1 MCSSL
6 GIVAAHMKW
15 PQVRGGLRRVMDMA
29 TGGFSARSLL
39 GKLWPDVRVPS
50 GLQRDS
56 GRDHIDAKRFANR
69 VVGQLAVMDI
79 EAVQKVRI
87 ILACLLQ
94 PLSARARRNGS
105 VALPKAWVD
114 VRATAPGMLAT
125 Q

>member
-1 MCSSL
+1 
-6 GIVAAHMKW
+6 
-15 PQVRGGLRRVMDMA
+15 MDMA

-87 ILACLLQ
+87 ILACLLPTLVSKGQ
-94 PLSARARRNGS
+94 KEWKRC
-105 VALPKAWVD
+105 VAQGL
-114 VRATAPGMLAT
+114 G
-125 Q
+125 